1 MRHLSHLSYIDMVAR
16 SGSIRKA
23 AEQLNITSTALNRRI
38 LALEDELGMPI
49 FERLPQGVRLN
60 IAGELLIQHIRT
72 SMADLSKV
80 ISQISDLS
88 GVRRGHVKL
97 AAGSEVIGTFLPKR
111 VADYRHSFPGVSFD
125 ILRRAPEAALAALG
139 QYDADISLIFGPIP
153 PTEFQTLISVELD
166 ICLAMSPDH
175 PLAKQPHV
183 SLLDCLN
190 YPAIMPTEGSGL
202 FTHLQAALSR
212 KGIALNQVIS
222 SESHEF
228 LAHYSQYEQAIS
240 FLLPFT
246 QQSDNPVDDARIG
259 PFVTRPFSARDQ
271 LVGRLHLVQMKG
283 RVLPVAA
290 AKFAEALIEHLSQSF
305 PDTAH

>member
-1 MRHLSHLSYIDMVAR
+1 MKHLTHLSYVDMVAR
-16 SGSIRKA
+16 AGSIRKA

-72 SMADLSKV
+72 SLADLSKV
-80 ISQISDLS
+80 VSQIADLS
-88 GVRRGHVKL
+88 GVRRGHVRL

-111 VADYRHSFPGVSFD
+111 VADYRQAFPGVSFD
-125 ILRRAPEAALAALG
+125 ILRRTPEAALEALG
-139 QYDADISLIFGPIP
+139 QFDADMSLIFGPIP

-166 ICLAMSPDH
+166 ICLAMHPDH
-175 PLAKQPHV
+175 PLARQQSV
-183 SLLDCLN
+183 SLFDCLN
-190 YPAIMPTEGSGL
+190 YPAIMPTEDSGL

-212 KGIALNQVIS
+212 KGITLNQVIR

-246 QQSDNPVDDARIG
+246 QHSKTEAENDRAG
-259 PFVTRPFSARDQ
+259 PFVTRPFADRDR

-290 AKFAEALIEHLSQSF
+290 AKFAEAVIDHLSQTF
-305 PDTAH
+305 PDSAH